1 MTGENHQRHEMLC
14 RIRVLLQTLPDE
26 IVEALVKQWEAELEA
41 LDNHDKSSSN
51 PDTAHES
58 SDNGT

>member
-1 MTGENHQRHEMLC
+1 MLC